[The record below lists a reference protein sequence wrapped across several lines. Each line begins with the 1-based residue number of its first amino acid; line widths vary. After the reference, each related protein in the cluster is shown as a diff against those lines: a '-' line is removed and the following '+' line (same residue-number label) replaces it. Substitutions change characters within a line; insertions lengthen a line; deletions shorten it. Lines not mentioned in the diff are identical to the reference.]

1 MITYEQIT
9 YIFMIM
15 IFLNPFVIIIERVL
29 DKKNYK
35 NKYKYKLFFV
45 IFYFLM
51 LIVSL
56 YYLTFLLNK

>member
-1 MITYEQIT
+1 MTYEQIT

-15 IFLNPFVIIIERVL
+15 AFLTPFAIIIERIM

-45 IFYFLM
+45 IFYFL
-51 LIVSL
+51 LSIISL
-56 YYLTFLLNK
+56 YYLSFFIK

>member
-15 IFLNPFVIIIERVL
+15 IFLTPFVIIIERVL

-51 LIVSL
+51 SIVSL
-56 YYLTFLLNK
+56 YYLTFFIK

>member
-1 MITYEQIT
+1 MTYEQIT

-15 IFLNPFVIIIERVL
+15 AFLTPFAIIIERVM

-45 IFYFLM
+45 IFYL
-51 LIVSL
+51 LLSIISL
-56 YYLTFLLNK
+56 YYLSFFIK

>member
-1 MITYEQIT
+1 MMTYEQIT

-15 IFLNPFVIIIERVL
+15 IFLTPFAIIIERVI

-51 LIVSL
+51 SIISL
-56 YYLTFLLNK
+56 YYLTFFIK

>member
-1 MITYEQIT
+1 MMTYEQIT

-15 IFLNPFVIIIERVL
+15 IFLTPFAIIIERVM

-51 LIVSL
+51 SIISL
-56 YYLTFLLNK
+56 YYLTFFIK

>member
-1 MITYEQIT
+1 MMTYEQIT

-15 IFLNPFVIIIERVL
+15 IFLTPFAIILERVL

-51 LIVSL
+51 SIVSL
-56 YYLTFLLNK
+56 YYLTFFIK

>member
-1 MITYEQIT
+1 MITYEKIT

-15 IFLNPFVIIIERVL
+15 IFLTPFAIIIERVL

-45 IFYFLM
+45 FFYFLM
-51 LIVSL
+51 SIVSL
-56 YYLTFLLNK
+56 YYLTFFIK